1 MSRERKE
8 RAVQAMDTT
17 VTSAKTV
24 TEKVAKGGR
33 TSFPK
38 GNGKG
43 PRGNGG
49 GGFGGGEGPQ
59 PFSPDRYRIG
69 MWIGLASILMLFT
82 ALSSAYIVRAAG
94 ASDWRPL
101 AMPRLLWLS
110 TGINLAS
117 SFTLEIARRSVR
129 SGREQN
135 YSRWLLATLLLG
147 LGFLVSQFLSWRQ
160 LVAQGIYLA
169 SNPHSSFF
177 YLLTGIHGLHLLG
190 GIIGL
195 DYLLLRTWRRR
206 VEADAEAKRQAT
218 ADAVPIYWHFMDAL
232 WLYLFGLLFFWR

>member
-1 MSRERKE
+1 M
-8 RAVQAMDTT
+8 QAMDTT
-17 VTSAKTV
+17 VTSTKTV
-24 TEKVAKGGR
+24 AEKTAKGGR
-33 TSFPK
+33 ISLPR
-38 GNGKG
+38 GNGSDG
-43 PRGNGG
+43 PRKNGG
-49 GGFGGGEGPQ
+49 GGFGGDDGPQ
-59 PFSPDRYRIG
+59 SFSPERYRIG
-69 MWIGLASILMLFT
+69 MWVGLASILMLFT

-101 AMPRLLWLS
+101 TMPRLLWLS
-110 TGINLAS
+110 TALILAS
-117 SFTLEIARRSVR
+117 SFTLEIARRSLKV
-129 SGREQN
+129 GREQN
-135 YSRWLLATLLLG
+135 YNRWLLATLLLG

-195 DYLLLRTWRRR
+195 DYLLLRTWRKRD
-206 VEADAEAKRQAT
+206 VAHAEAKRQAT
-218 ADAVPIYWHFMDAL
+218 ADAITIYWHFMDAL